1 MELLTTTVGSFPKPR
16 ALKRARRQFR
26 EGQIDGAALR
36 QEEDLA
42 VADTIALQER
52 LGLSILTDGEMTR
65 EDLVGHYAG
74 RLDGLEEGML
84 VRCWGNRY
92 VRRPRVTSP
101 IGRPAPILV
110 EDWKKA
116 QRHTERP
123 VRAIV
128 TGPYTLMHWSYDE
141 HYGSREA
148 CARAFCTAI
157 AEEVAELAAA
167 GATEI
172 QLDEPALGV
181 FPEETAWATEL
192 IGEIGARRATARLWL
207 YVAFGDPNP
216 DWKALV
222 RLPIDCLMIGLAHQG
237 LAPAAGPA
245 LLPSNLTLAVGVID
259 TIEPELESARVVR
272 ERVEQVMK
280 HVPAA
285 RLILA
290 TDGGLRGLAPEIA
303 EAKAGLLVETASAF
317 QHRFT

>member
-1 MELLTTTVGSFPKPR
+1 MDILTTTVGSFPKPR
-16 ALKRARRQFR
+16 ALTRARRQFR
-26 EGQIDGAALR
+26 EGEIDGTALQ
-36 QEEDLA
+36 QEEDQA
-42 VADTIALQER
+42 VAEVIALQER
-52 LGLSILTDGEMTR
+52 LELSILTDGEMTR

-74 RLDGLEEGML
+74 RLDGLEEGLL
-84 VRCWGNRY
+84 VRCWGNHY
-92 VRRPRVTSP
+92 VRRPRVTAP

-157 AEEVAELAAA
+157 TEEVAELAAA

-192 IGEIGARRATARLWL
+192 IGEIGARRGTARLWA

-216 DWKALV
+216 DWKALAG
-222 RLPIDCLMIGLAHQG
+222 LPVDCLMIGLAHLG
-237 LAPAAGPA
+237 LASTAGPTS
-245 LLPSNLTLAVGVID
+245 LPSNLVLAAGVVD
-259 TIEPELESARVVR
+259 VIEPELESAHVVR

-280 HVPAA
+280 HVPAE
-285 RLILA
+285 RLVLA
-290 TDGGLRGLAPEIA
+290 TDAGLRGVAPEIA
-303 EAKAGLLVETASAF
+303 EAKARLLVETASAF
-317 QHRFT
+317 